1 MSGRVIRRGPDHRA
15 ALPLLPAGYPG
26 GNPRSAHYL
35 QGNGSR
41 SDTGSRQQAAGPDR
55 LRGQIIIDF
64 FGLNAREQLHRDRA
78 RMITVYSP
86 ALLAQQQGQASASGL
101 DLIARVDSPNL
112 PHADC
117 LRAFKG
123 LWASDAT
130 MASQVFEQCG
140 YIC

>member
-1 MSGRVIRRGPDHRA
+1 MS
-15 ALPLLPAGYPG
+15 
-26 GNPRSAHYL
+26 
-35 QGNGSR
+35 QW
-41 SDTGSRQQAAGPDR
+41 

-78 RMITVYSP
+78 RMITVFSP